1 VGSGTRSA
9 QKGRVVQA
17 ASIEPETDD
26 GLIRTIPAD
35 SSAPA
40 NAGSTSTNKPAE
52 PDVSLNT
59 PPQVA
64 MVSSP
69 DDSLHGILANQTAL
83 PRLALRVSEGV
94 SPLVLEHKVMP
105 AYPHQ
110 ALVIRRDGAVVMRAT
125 VTDNGHVSEVK
136 LLSGDPILGRAA
148 MEAVRQW
155 RYRPALLNGKPTPT
169 ETDITLNF
177 KLP

>member
-1 VGSGTRSA
+1 
-9 QKGRVVQA
+9 
-17 ASIEPETDD
+17 
-26 GLIRTIPAD
+26 
-35 SSAPA
+35 
-40 NAGSTSTNKPAE
+40 
-52 PDVSLNT
+52 
-59 PPQVA
+59 
-64 MVSSP
+64 
-69 DDSLHGILANQTAL
+69 
-83 PRLALRVSEGV
+83 
-94 SPLVLEHKVMP
+94 MP

-125 VTDNGHVSEVK
+125 VTDNAHVSEVK